1 MRILCNECARNV
13 QDRLKAQA
21 KYWVLNAIQ
30 VTVGPATMSSVTYN
44 AQPSRVAFGGR
55 TVAAIVDDLS
65 RSPLPVP
72 ATEDVPE
79 MSTGPRV
86 AMKYAVEAAG
96 TFVLVFTVGSPA
108 AGFNPWAPLAIGA
121 LLRAMVDAGGHLLGG
136 HNPAVTL
143 AVLTCH
149 QVSLRDAAAY
159 WLVQLG
165 AGLLAAAVV
174 ARAVAD
180 PAQLAATATM
190 SLTGRSLMAA
200 FAADAAAFVAKRSRK
215 RAGV

>member
-1 MRILCNECARNV
+1 V

-55 TVAAIVDDLS
+55 TVAAIADDLA

-72 ATEDVPE
+72 ATEDVPK

-86 AMKYAVEAAG
+86 AMEYAVEAAG
-96 TFVLVFTVGSPA
+96 TFVLVFAVASAA
-108 AGFNPWAPLAIGA
+108 AGSDLWAPLAIRA

-136 HNPAVTL
+136 HNPAVPL
-143 AVLTCH
+143 VVLKCD
-149 QVSLRDAAAY
+149 QVGLRDAAAY

-174 ARAVAD
+174 ARAVVD

-200 FAADAAAFVAKRSRK
+200 FVAERSR
-215 RAGV
+215 

>member
-1 MRILCNECARNV
+1 M

-65 RSPLPVP
+65 RSPLPVR

-96 TFVLVFTVGSPA
+96 TFVLVFTVASAA
-108 AGFNPWAPLAIGA
+108 AGSDPWAPLAIGA

-149 QVSLRDAAAY
+149 QVGLRDAAAY
-159 WLVQLG
+159 WL
-165 AGLLAAAVV
+165 
-174 ARAVAD
+174 
-180 PAQLAATATM
+180 ATM

-200 FAADAAAFVAKRSRK
+200 FAADAAAFVAERSRK

>member
-1 MRILCNECARNV
+1 M

-96 TFVLVFTVGSPA
+96 TFVLVFTVASAA
-108 AGFNPWAPLAIGA
+108 AGSDPWAPLAIGA

-149 QVSLRDAAAY
+149 QVGLRDAAAY
-159 WLVQLG
+159 WL
-165 AGLLAAAVV
+165 
-174 ARAVAD
+174 
-180 PAQLAATATM
+180 ATM

-200 FAADAAAFVAKRSRK
+200 FAADAAAFVAERSRK

>member
-1 MRILCNECARNV
+1 V

-86 AMKYAVEAAG
+86 AMEYAVEAAG
-96 TFVLVFTVGSPA
+96 TFVLVFTIASAA
-108 AGFNPWAPLAIGA
+108 AGSDPWAPLAIGA
-121 LLRAMVDAGGHLLGG
+121 LLRAMVDAGLHLLGG
-136 HNPAVTL
+136 HNPAVML
-143 AVLTCH
+143 AVLICH
-149 QVSLRDAAAY
+149 QVGLRDAGAY

-165 AGLLAAAVV
+165 AGLLAAVVV
-174 ARAVAD
+174 ARAVVD

-190 SLTGRSLMAA
+190 SLAGRSLMAA
-200 FAADAAAFVAKRSRK
+200 FAADVYAFVAERSRT

>member
-1 MRILCNECARNV
+1 V
-13 QDRLKAQA
+13 QDRLKSQA

-30 VTVGPATMSSVTYN
+30 LTVGPATMSSVIYN

-55 TVAAIVDDLS
+55 TVAAIADDLS
-65 RSPLPVP
+65 RSPLPAP
-72 ATEDVPE
+72 AIEDVPE
-79 MSTGPRV
+79 TSTGPRV
-86 AMKYAVEAAG
+86 AMEYAVEAAV
-96 TFVLVFTVGSPA
+96 TFVLVFTAASDA
-108 AGFNPWAPLAIGA
+108 AGSSPRAPLAIGA

-143 AVLTCH
+143 VVLKCD
-149 QVSLRDAAAY
+149 QVGLRDAAAY

-165 AGLLAAAVV
+165 AGLLAVAVV
-174 ARAVAD
+174 ARAVVD
-180 PAQLAATATM
+180 PAQLAAMATM

-200 FAADAAAFVAKRSRK
+200 FAAEVAAFVAERSRK